1 LISPLLEEKNI
12 FYGRISVSLEGKV
25 AVVTGG
31 GRGIGRQV
39 CLRLAREGAKI
50 AIFDLEEDSSRK
62 VVEEIESKGGE
73 AFFIRVDVGELEQV
87 DEAVKRVIDKFKRV
101 DILINNAGI
110 TCDRLLLRME
120 EEDWDKVLKVN
131 LKGAFNCL
139 KAVAKPMVRQR
150 WGRIINISSTVGL
163 RGNAGQTNYAAS
175 KAGIIGLTKSA
186 AKELGRRGI
195 TVNAVAPGFIDTPM
209 TRKLD
214 ERTKKEFISLIP
226 LRRAGRADE
235 VASLVAYLASDEASY
250 ITGEVIKVDG
260 GMAM

>member
-1 LISPLLEEKNI
+1 M
-12 FYGRISVSLEGKV
+12 SLEGKV

-50 AIFDLEEDSSRK
+50 VIFDLEEDSSRK

-87 DEAVKRVIDKFKRV
+87 DKAVKRVIDKFKRV

-163 RGNAGQTNYAAS
+163 RGNAGQANYAAS

>member
-1 LISPLLEEKNI
+1 M
-12 FYGRISVSLEGKV
+12 SLEGKV

-87 DEAVKRVIDKFKRV
+87 NEAVKRVIDKFKRV

>member
-1 LISPLLEEKNI
+1 M
-12 FYGRISVSLEGKV
+12 SLEGKV

-214 ERTKKEFISLIP
+214 ERTRKEFISLIP

>member
-1 LISPLLEEKNI
+1 M
-12 FYGRISVSLEGKV
+12 SLEGKV

>member
-1 LISPLLEEKNI
+1 
-12 FYGRISVSLEGKV
+12 VSLEGKV

-110 TCDRLLLRME
+110 TCDRLLLGME